1 MLNAIIRFSL
11 RYRLLTIAVASVV
24 LVYGGYVLYHLP
36 IDVFPDL
43 DRPRVTVMTEA
54 AGLAPEEVETLVTFP
69 LESVLNGATGVQAV
83 RSSSGIGLSV
93 VQVEFAWGTDIY
105 VDRQIVAEKL
115 ALAAERLPEGVR
127 PQMGPISSIMGQIM
141 IIGMWSEGGKTSP
154 MEVRTLADWVV
165 RQRLLT
171 IPRVAQVITM
181 GGGRKQYQVLVN
193 PNALRNY
200 GVTLHDVE
208 KAMAASNDNATGG
221 YLNRGAR
228 EYLVRS
234 IGRLQGVKDI
244 ENVVVKADSE
254 RPVLLRQVA
263 SIVEAPQ
270 VRRGDSAVNGAP
282 AVMLT
287 IAKQPGA
294 DTRLLTDQIAEALE
308 DIKTTLRRDHPDI
321 QINPEVYQ
329 QKAFIELGIHNVI
342 DALRDGSILVV
353 VILFLFLLNFRTTFI
368 TLTAIPLSIVVTGLV
383 FKWFGMSIN
392 TMTLGG
398 MAIAIGELVDDAI
411 VGVENVFRRL
421 RENKHSTNPKHAL
434 RVVYEASSEVRNS
447 IVFSTILVVLVF
459 VPLFALSGMEGRLF
473 TPLGVAYI
481 VSILASLV
489 VSLTV
494 TPVLS
499 YWLLPKAKVMG
510 HDKDSFLLRW
520 LKWLLGFA
528 IRFSI
533 RHPWPILGTVTAAVA
548 VSFVVVSQLGR
559 DFLPPFNEGS
569 VQINVILPPGDSLE
583 TSNRIAGM
591 VENRLRNIRG
601 VVAFGR
607 RTGRAELDEHAEGV
621 NMSEIIVSFDPNC
634 GRSRDEIMAD
644 MREELTQVPGA
655 IIAAEQPLQHVIDQM
670 LSGVKAQI
678 GIKLYGDSLDV
689 LRIKANEIKEAIK
702 DVRGVKDLMVEQ
714 QIEIPQLRVN
724 LDRKT
729 LASYGLNSANVNELV
744 ETAMNGRVV
753 SELVMGER
761 KFDLLVRL
769 DDQFRNDPQEL
780 ERMTLELPGGGQLP
794 LSAVADVVDSSGP
807 NTINRENVRR
817 RIIVQ
822 CNTAGR
828 DLGGIVAEIQ
838 QRLAPTQASLPT
850 GYSIQYSGQFESQ
863 QSATRTIGLLSLVS
877 LVCMLLTLYTLFH
890 SFNLS
895 LQVLAALPMA
905 AIGAVAALAITR
917 QSLTVASMVGFISL
931 AGIASRNGI
940 LLIAHYIHLVR
951 HEGERFTA
959 TMIERAGKERLAP
972 MLMTALCAGIA
983 LIPLALSA
991 GQPGK
996 EILYP
1001 VATVIL
1007 GGLISSTLLDFF
1019 VRPALFWTFGRQ
1031 AARRAMR
1038 QHLHEPDLKDVD
1050 SQAKKDGHDMPHRM
1064 GTISRGKRAGI
1075 WHSQPVAGDGH
1086 AAQG

>member
-1 MLNAIIRFSL
+1 MLNTIIRFSL

-24 LVYGGYVLYHLP
+24 LVYGGYILYNLP

-54 AGLAPEEVETLVTFP
+54 QGLAPEEVETLVTFP

-193 PNALRNY
+193 PNALRSY

-208 KAMAASNDNATGG
+208 RAMAASNANATGG

-228 EYLVRS
+228 EYMVRS
-234 IGRLQGVKDI
+234 VGRLQGVEDI
-244 ENVVVKADSE
+244 ENVVVKAESE
-254 RPVLLRQVA
+254 RPVLLGQVA
-263 SIVEAPQ
+263 RVVEAPQ
-270 VRRGDSAVNGAP
+270 VPRGDSAVNGSP

-294 DTRLLTDQIAEALE
+294 DTRVLTDQIAKALKDLKTSLPA
-308 DIKTTLRRDHPDI
+308 DIR
-321 QINPEVYQ
+321 INPEVYQ

-342 DALRDGSILVV
+342 DALRDGGILVV
-353 VILFLFLLNFRTTFI
+353 IVLFLFLLNFRTTFI
-368 TLTAIPLSIVVTGLV
+368 TLTAIPLSIVITGLV
-383 FKWFGMSIN
+383 FRWFGMSIN

-398 MAIAIGELVDDAI
+398 LAVAIGELVDDAI

-421 RENKHSTNPKHAL
+421 RENKHSPQPKHAL

-459 VPLFALSGMEGRLF
+459 VPLFALSGVEGRLF

-499 YWLLPKAKVMG
+499 YWLLPKARVLG
-510 HDKDSFLLRW
+510 HDKDSLLLRW
-520 LKWLLGFA
+520 LKRLSGFA
-528 IRFSI
+528 IRLSV
-533 RHPWPILGTVTAAVA
+533 RRPWPVLGTVAAALLISLVA
-548 VSFVVVSQLGR
+548 FTRLGR
-559 DFLPPFNEGS
+559 DFLPPFNEGTA
-569 VQINVILPPGDSLE
+569 QIDVVMPPGDSLE
-583 TSNRIAGM
+583 TSNRIAAM
-591 VENRLRNIRG
+591 VEDRLKNVRG
-601 VVAFGR
+601 VLAFGR

-621 NMSEIIVSFDPNC
+621 NMSEIIVTFDPNS
-634 GRSRDEIMAD
+634 GRSREAIMAD
-644 MREELTQVPGA
+644 MRQQLTQVPGA
-655 IIAAEQPLQHVIDQM
+655 VIAAEQPLQHVIAQM

-678 GIKLYGDSLDV
+678 GIKLYGDNLDI
-689 LRIKANEIKEAIK
+689 LRTKANEIKQTIK
-702 DVRGVKDLMVEQ
+702 GVPGVKDLMVEQ
-714 QIEIPQLRVN
+714 QIEIPQLCIN
-724 LDRKT
+724 LNRKAM
-729 LASYGLNSANVNELV
+729 ASYGLNSADVNELI

-753 SELVMGER
+753 SELVLGQR

-769 DDQFRNDPQEL
+769 DDPFRNDPQEL
-780 ERMTLELPGGGQLP
+780 RRMTLELPRGGQIP
-794 LSAVADVVDSSGP
+794 LNAVADVVDSSGP

-828 DLGGIVAEIQ
+828 DLGGV
-838 QRLAPTQASLPT
+838 
-850 GYSIQYSGQFESQ
+850 
-863 QSATRTIGLLSLVS
+863 VS
-877 LVCMLLTLYTLFH
+877 
-890 SFNLS
+890 
-895 LQVLAALPMA
+895 
-905 AIGAVAALAITR
+905 
-917 QSLTVASMVGFISL
+917 
-931 AGIASRNGI
+931 
-940 LLIAHYIHLVR
+940 
-951 HEGERFTA
+951 
-959 TMIERAGKERLAP
+959 
-972 MLMTALCAGIA
+972 
-983 LIPLALSA
+983 
-991 GQPGK
+991 
-996 EILYP
+996 
-1001 VATVIL
+1001 
-1007 GGLISSTLLDFF
+1007 
-1019 VRPALFWTFGRQ
+1019 
-1031 AARRAMR
+1031 
-1038 QHLHEPDLKDVD
+1038 
-1050 SQAKKDGHDMPHRM
+1050 
-1064 GTISRGKRAGI
+1064 
-1075 WHSQPVAGDGH
+1075 
-1086 AAQG
+1086 

>member
-11 RYRLLTIAVASVV
+11 HYRLLTIAVAVVV
-24 LVYGGYVLYHLP
+24 LVYGGYVLYQLP

-54 AGLAPEEVETLVTFP
+54 PGLAPEEVETLVTFP

-105 VDRQIVAEKL
+105 IDRQIVAEKL
-115 ALAAERLPEGVR
+115 AMAAERLPEGVR

-193 PNALRNY
+193 PVALRSY
-200 GVTLHDVE
+200 GITLREVE
-208 KAMAASNDNATGG
+208 QAMAASNANATGG

-234 IGRLQGVKDI
+234 IGRLQSVEDI
-244 ENVVVKADSE
+244 ENVVVKPDSE

-263 SIVEAPQ
+263 RIVEAPQ

-294 DTRLLTDQIAEALE
+294 DTRLLTDQITQALE
-308 DIKTTLRRDHPDI
+308 ELKTSLPPDI
-321 QINPEVYQ
+321 RINPNVYQ
-329 QKAFIELGIHNVI
+329 QKSFIELGIHNVI
-342 DALRDGSILVV
+342 DALRDGGILVV
-353 VILFLFLLNFRTTFI
+353 VVLFLFLLNFRTTFI
-368 TLTAIPLSIVVTGLV
+368 TLTAIPLSMVITGLV
-383 FKWFGMSIN
+383 FKWCHMSIN

-398 MAIAIGELVDDAI
+398 LAVAIGELVDDAI
-411 VGVENVFRRL
+411 VDVENIFRRL
-421 RENKHSTNPKHAL
+421 RENKHSPNPKHPL

-459 VPLFALSGMEGRLF
+459 VPLFALGGMEGRLF

-481 VSILASLV
+481 VSILASLA

-499 YWLLPKAKVMG
+499 YWLLPNAKVMG
-510 HDKDSFLLRW
+510 HDRDSLILRW
-520 LKWLLGFA
+520 LKNAVGHA
-528 IRFSI
+528 IRFSV
-533 RHPWPILGTVTAAVA
+533 RHPWPVLGVVSVGVA
-548 VSFVVVSQLGR
+548 VSCAVVSRLGR
-559 DFLPPFNEGS
+559 DFLPPFNEGT
-569 VQINVILPPGDSLE
+569 VQINVVLPPGDSLD

-591 VENRLRNIRG
+591 VEDRLKNIRG

-621 NMSEIIVSFDPNC
+621 NMSEIIVTFDPKL
-634 GRSRDEIMAD
+634 GRSRDEVMAD
-644 MREELTQVPGA
+644 IREELTQVPGA
-655 IIAAEQPLQHVIDQM
+655 VIAAEQPLQHVISAM
-670 LSGVKAQI
+670 LSGVKAQV
-678 GIKLYGDSLDV
+678 GIKLYGDDLNV
-689 LRIKANEIKEAIK
+689 LRTKANEIKAAIQN
-702 DVRGVKDLMVEQ
+702 VRGVKDLMVEQ
-714 QIEIPQLRVN
+714 QIEIPQMRIN
-724 LDRKT
+724 LDRKA
-729 LASYGLNSANVNELV
+729 LASYGLNTADVNELI

-753 SELVMGER
+753 SELVFGER

-769 DDQFRNDPQEL
+769 DDAFRNDPQEL
-780 ERMTLELPGGGQLP
+780 RRMTLELPNRGKIP
-794 LSAVADVVDSSGP
+794 LSAVAEVVDSSGP

-822 CNTAGR
+822 CNTAER
-828 DLGGIVAEIQ
+828 DLGGTVAEIQ
-838 QRLAPTQASLPT
+838 QRLAPIQKSLPV
-850 GYSIQYSGQFESQ
+850 GYFLEYSGQFESQ
-863 QSATRTIGLLSLVS
+863 QSATRTIGLLSIVS
-877 LVCMLLTLYTLFH
+877 LACMALTLYTLFH

-905 AIGAVAALAITR
+905 AIGAVAALVLTR

-940 LLIAHYIHLVR
+940 LLIAHYLHLVR
-951 HEGERFTA
+951 YEGEHFTPE
-959 TMIERAGKERLAP
+959 MIERAGKERLAP

-983 LIPLALSA
+983 LVPLVMAA

-1019 VRPALFWTFGRQ
+1019 VRPALFWTFGRR
-1031 AARRAMR
+1031 AAAQAMR
-1038 QHLHEPDLKDVD
+1038 HSHHEPSLKDT
-1050 SQAKKDGHDMPHRM
+1050 APEPH
-1064 GTISRGKRAGI
+1064 
-1075 WHSQPVAGDGH
+1075 
-1086 AAQG
+1086 